1 MQYEIVELQISK
13 KYSYISD
20 TDLNSPLNANAVQ
33 PTISITVA
41 NSLSVSEFYLF
52 YVKYWCDRYDDSYSL
67 GIYY

>member
-52 YVKYWCDRYDDSYSL
+52 YVKY
-67 GIYY
+67 